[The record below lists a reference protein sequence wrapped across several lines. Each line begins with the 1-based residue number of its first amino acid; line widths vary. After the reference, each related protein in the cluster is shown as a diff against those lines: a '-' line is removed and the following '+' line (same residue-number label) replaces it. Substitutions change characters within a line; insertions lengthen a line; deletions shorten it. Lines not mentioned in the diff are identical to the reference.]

1 MLTNN
6 DYTLIKSVY
15 DMAGNMIKSLI
26 KVAGPRLTSGTRTL
40 VKDELITYAIEL
52 EHIKIQLGK
61 ILDGTVEY

>member
-1 MLTNN
+1 MLTDNE
-6 DYTLIKSVY
+6 YVAIKRIY
-15 DMAGNMIKSLI
+15 NMAGDMISSLTKI
-26 KVAGPRLTSGTRTL
+26 AGPRLTSGTRTL